1 MSCHGLETQ
10 IKVALNTMFQHSN
23 SLMLYFIVVERK
35 KTQTV
40 ALFQS
45 IGGHIRQADYSGAGN
60 LCCRP
65 QMLFLALRLLETM
78 S

>member
-1 MSCHGLETQ
+1 MSCRGLETQ

-23 SLMLYFIVVERK
+23 GLIFFIVVERK
-35 KTQTV
+35 KTQTM

-45 IGGHIRQADYSGAGN
+45 ISGHIRQAGYGGAGN

-65 QMLFLALRLLETM
+65 QMLFLALRLLETT